1 LIFTHPLKLRVRLE
15 KYKPQSEKNR
25 LMPQPLLET
34 HFQHLFR
41 LLELESSAERQAD
54 QLSRQ
59 ASARAAEE
67 AGVALTRLSLRDSD
81 AGLGGRI
88 LLTFSRR
95 QSGTPLPWTR
105 LGPGSPVLLSAEDDA
120 GKAVRGVVSLVERD
134 RIQVAFLQEPEF
146 DPEPSSYRLSLANDE
161 IGQQRQRQALDAAR
175 LAADASPLGKLRAV
189 LLDEASP
196 EFDPPPAVDFF
207 NNDLDSS
214 QRAAIAFALSAQRL
228 AILHGPPGTGKT
240 TTLVEFI
247 RQAVQRGESVLVT
260 APSNLGVDNV
270 LERLVAAGEQ
280 PIRLGH
286 PARVQAELRQRTLDE
301 LVEAHPEIRSA
312 RKLAR
317 EAYAL
322 RRQAGKYTRARPQP
336 GERAAQR
343 AEARQMLADARSM
356 EDQVIERLLAAAP
369 ILCATLTGL
378 DRELLG
384 DRRFDWVVID
394 EASQSS
400 EPAAWIAL
408 QYGQRLVL
416 AGDPCQLPPTILS
429 HQAAAAGLSVSLME
443 RVMRLYPTTAARQLN
458 IQYRMHQEIMAFS
471 SAEFYANS
479 LSAHASVAAH
489 TLAGLDGVSTLPVT
503 CQPVEFFDSA
513 GANYDEAV
521 EPEGASRYNP
531 QEALLVVR
539 KIEELCAAGVYESAI
554 AVISPY
560 AAQVRWLREQLKQ
573 HEIEI
578 DSIDG
583 FQGREKEAV
592 IVSLVR
598 SNPDGEIGFLAD
610 VRRMNVAL
618 TRARRKLI
626 VVGDSATI
634 GSDPFYQRLINY
646 FEEIGAYHSVWEIAG

>member
-1 LIFTHPLKLRVRLE
+1 
-15 KYKPQSEKNR
+15 
-25 LMPQPLLET
+25 MPQPLLET

-189 LLDEASP
+189 LLGEASP

-384 DRRFDWVVID
+384 DRRFD
-394 EASQSS
+394 
-400 EPAAWIAL
+400 
-408 QYGQRLVL
+408 
-416 AGDPCQLPPTILS
+416 
-429 HQAAAAGLSVSLME
+429 
-443 RVMRLYPTTAARQLN
+443 
-458 IQYRMHQEIMAFS
+458 
-471 SAEFYANS
+471 
-479 LSAHASVAAH
+479 
-489 TLAGLDGVSTLPVT
+489 
-503 CQPVEFFDSA
+503 
-513 GANYDEAV
+513 
-521 EPEGASRYNP
+521 
-531 QEALLVVR
+531 
-539 KIEELCAAGVYESAI
+539 
-554 AVISPY
+554 
-560 AAQVRWLREQLKQ
+560 
-573 HEIEI
+573 
-578 DSIDG
+578 
-583 FQGREKEAV
+583 
-592 IVSLVR
+592 
-598 SNPDGEIGFLAD
+598 
-610 VRRMNVAL
+610 
-618 TRARRKLI
+618 
-626 VVGDSATI
+626 
-634 GSDPFYQRLINY
+634 
-646 FEEIGAYHSVWEIAG
+646 